1 MDNRELKKFFAKKN
15 QVLTG
20 SYLLKNRSKK
30 NIDRESYM
38 IENMVY
44 NKALVFK
51 SKKIIFQ

>member
-1 MDNRELKKFFAKKN
+1 MDNRELKKFFAKTN

-44 NKALVFK
+44 NKALLF
-51 SKKIIFQ
+51 